1 MGGPAPQSGA
11 HLGPA
16 PGSLALRPRGPGRPL
31 TGVMEDPAPGKEGA
45 AAVRCRPRLHVIRQR
60 ELPVIPAQPQ
70 PELSS
75 CSLSR
80 LRPALPPRPI
90 Q

>member
-11 HLGPA
+11 H
-16 PGSLALRPRGPGRPL
+16 LALRPRGPGRPL
-31 TGVMEDPAPGKEGA
+31 TGVMEDPALGKERA
-45 AAVRCRPRLHVIRQR
+45 AAVRCRPHLHVIRQR

-70 PELSS
+70 PALSS

>member
-1 MGGPAPQSGA
+1 MEAQPRRVVLPWAQPPRQPGPEAPWPWPAARRGHGGARAG
-11 HLGPA
+11 
-16 PGSLALRPRGPGRPL
+16 
-31 TGVMEDPAPGKEGA
+31 EGA
-45 AAVRCRPRLHVIRQR
+45 GGTVRCLLHLHVIRQR

-70 PELSS
+70 PVLSS